1 MNNAWWHRLLF
12 SKTKSGYST
21 QVTSKVCHTGM
32 RMSLPKTEVKILSTS
47 PLQVL
52 YLIIFSIWK
61 YKRKKPKQQQQ
72 QQNLPNTGQR

>member
-1 MNNAWWHRLLF
+1 MLITRKKTFKFDVTMYIYNVYHDMNNAWWHRLLF

-52 YLIIFSIWK
+52 YLIIFSI
-61 YKRKKPKQQQQ
+61 
-72 QQNLPNTGQR
+72 